1 MSDTK
6 RNRAIVKRV
15 AAGASIKAVADEFG
29 ITKQRVS
36 QIHISLTG
44 ERQPKPAPWPAKRTA
59 RLRVLL
65 DRRLRPAD
73 IALRLGVS
81 RDAVLGKIYR
91 LRRQDAGNGVSSR
104 PARRTVL
111 REG

>member
-15 AAGASIKAVADEFG
+15 AAGTSIKAVADEFG

-36 QIHISLTG
+36 QIRISLTG

-59 RLRVLL
+59 KLRVLP
-65 DRRLRPAD
+65 RSRGLRPAD

-81 RDAVLGKIYR
+81 RYAVLGKIYR
-91 LRRQDAGNGVSSR
+91 LRRKDAV
-104 PARRTVL
+104 
-111 REG
+111 

>member
-6 RNRAIVKRV
+6 RNRAIVERV
-15 AAGASIKAVADEFG
+15 AAGTSIKAVADEFG

-44 ERQPKPAPWPAKRTA
+44 ERQPKPAPWPAKRTT
-59 RLRVLL
+59 RLRALL
-65 DRRLRPAD
+65 DQGLRPSD

-81 RDAVLGKIYR
+81 RYAVLGKIYR
-91 LRRQDAGNGVSSR
+91 LRRQDARSAHEV
-104 PARRTVL
+104 
-111 REG
+111 